1 MLPVPT
7 AMVIPEEISE
17 AAFLA
22 TVSKVWSNETLSPF
36 SSLSSVDE
44 DDDEDDD
51 AEKTTTTLP
60 LLS

>member
-1 MLPVPT
+1 
-7 AMVIPEEISE
+7 MVIPEEISE

-22 TVSKVWSNETLSPF
+22 TVSKVSSNETLSPF

-44 DDDEDDD
+44 DDDDDDD